1 MVESLNSTIN
11 ALKGKPVDIDGDGS
25 NAISIQYLY
34 VSIFVISIFTPLTW
48 VRDLEKFKYGF
59 MLGVSMILLAV
70 LTISY
75 FCYDMIKERG
85 FVKPPSGYYSIND
98 DRYWDMIGFSFFM
111 FEGVGSVM
119 PVMNACDKRAQEKF
133 PYILA
138 GALAT
143 LCTIYILFSELCYF
157 TFGDDLKEAIV
168 M

>member
-1 MVESLNSTIN
+1 M
-11 ALKGKPVDIDGDGS
+11 
-25 NAISIQYLY
+25 
-34 VSIFVISIFTPLTW
+34 
-48 VRDLEKFKYGF
+48 RDLEKFKYGF

-75 FCYDMIKERG
+75 FCYDKIKERG
-85 FVKPPSGYYSIND
+85 FEKPPSGYYSINN

-111 FEGVGSVM
+111 FEGIGSVM
-119 PVMNACDKRAQEKF
+119 PVMNACDERAQQKF

-143 LCTIYILFSELCYF
+143 LCTIYILFSELCYY